1 MKEALSP
8 PSSSARGAGL
18 PPCVEYGGFWVRF
31 VASIIDSVLVMVVIT
46 PLLVWI
52 YGTGY
57 LTDPINEALEMASLD
72 VDETSSF
79 LQFQGAADVLLNYVF
94 PAIAIVLFWIA
105 RQATPGK
112 MLLSL
117 KIVDAET
124 LGPITPAQAIGRYLG
139 YYVSTLVLF
148 LGFFWVAW
156 DARKQGW
163 HDKLART
170 VVIEE
175 KK

>member
-1 MKEALSP
+1 M
-8 PSSSARGAGL
+8 SAAKTGI
-18 PPCVEYGGFWVRF
+18 VYGGFWIRF
-31 VASIIDSVLVMVVIT
+31 AASIIDSVLVMVVIT

-57 LTDPINEALEMASLD
+57 IMDPVNEALGMVSLD
-72 VDETSSF
+72 AEETSSF
-79 LQFQGAADVLLNYVF
+79 LQFEGTADVLLNYVF

-112 MLLSL
+112 MVLSL
-117 KIVDAET
+117 RIVDAET
-124 LGPITPAQAIGRYLG
+124 LGPISAGQAIGRYLG
-139 YYVSTLVLF
+139 YYVSTLVFF

-156 DARKQGW
+156 DPRKQGW

-170 VVIEE
+170 VVIEG